1 MIERTPDDARVQL
14 EWRRGEVY
22 AITVDGNPLVRL
34 ASGVKRGYR
43 IFRLVVAINEHVPED
58 VIDQLSRFAER
69 GIEE

>member
-1 MIERTPDDARVQL
+1 MLERTPDDARVQL

-22 AITVDGNPLVRL
+22 AIT
-34 ASGVKRGYR
+34 
-43 IFRLVVAINEHVPED
+43 VAINEHVPED